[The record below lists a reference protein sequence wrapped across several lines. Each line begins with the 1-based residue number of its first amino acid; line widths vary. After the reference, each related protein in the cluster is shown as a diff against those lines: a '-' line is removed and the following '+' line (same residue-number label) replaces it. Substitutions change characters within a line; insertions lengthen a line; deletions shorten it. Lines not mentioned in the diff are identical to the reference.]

1 MTAPVIADLFP
12 ETITKQRQGKKP
24 RRKLMHVADAG
35 DWGNKGPICQMQC
48 VTCGMKTDWMEFDT
62 DTEAK
67 RGIPCPKCNQ
77 TTN

>member
-12 ETITKQRQGKKP
+12 ETITKQR

-35 DWGNKGPICQMQC
+35 DRGDKGPICQMEC
-48 VTCGMKTDWMEFDT
+48 VTCGERTDWLEFESI
-62 DTEAK
+62 TEAK